1 MCVLVTGSM
10 RCLHFMYI
18 IKHTQT
24 HRQRR
29 KEDRNRAELLILPP
43 TLRGSFHTLLG
54 IHRAHLATTDPS
66 PEMPK
71 ATRRP
76 AGRHQLLQHGRT
88 RQESW
93 QARQPNSLPTCPLTL
108 GISSGSPSVLH
119 VATEAWSW
127 APLSSF
133 LRPLNPRLPTGQG
146 PSGSTS
152 PATPSHCPP
161 RTRTPL
167 PHLANSA
174 TTPKASAKATPRHP
188 TQSK

>member
-1 MCVLVTGSM
+1 MVPFTPSWASTEPTWRPLIRAQ
-10 RCLHFMYI
+10 RCP
-18 IKHTQT
+18 
-24 HRQRR
+24 RQ
-29 KEDRNRAELLILPP
+29 P
-43 TLRGSFHTLLG
+43 
-54 IHRAHLATTDPS
+54 
-66 PEMPK
+66 
-71 ATRRP
+71 RRP
-76 AGRHQLLQHGRT
+76 AGRHRLPQHGRA
-88 RQESW
+88 RQESPW

-161 RTRTPL
+161 QD
-167 PHLANSA
+167 PHPSSSPGQFSNHPQSISQGNPTTSNTEQMILVWGPRMRCPRRAA
-174 TTPKASAKATPRHP
+174 TLLGAWATPGP
-188 TQSK
+188 TCPL